1 MTGRSLGRDGE
12 IEAFVVDRY
21 LESLLARD
29 PADAAGVPD
38 GMERAARYLAE
49 SLPRYH
55 PSFRFEEALAGRLA
69 AVAGRIA
76 GGEVVDLPVPAH
88 RTATEARLGFDARG
102 SLVRPVVIGGVVTSA
117 ALSLVGAVVAW
128 RRTRT
133 VHPMTRAARAIARG
147 RLA

>member
-1 MTGRSLGRDGE
+1 MTTPSSGRDGE
-12 IEAFVVDRY
+12 IDAFVVDRY

-29 PADAAGVPD
+29 PSDAAGVPD
-38 GMERAARYLAE
+38 GMERAARHLAA

-69 AVAGRIA
+69 AIAGRIA
-76 GGEVVDLPVPAH
+76 GGEVLAIPVPADPAV
-88 RTATEARLGFDARG
+88 TDARLGIDVRG
-102 SLVRPVVIGGVVTSA
+102 SLVRPVVIGGVLTSA